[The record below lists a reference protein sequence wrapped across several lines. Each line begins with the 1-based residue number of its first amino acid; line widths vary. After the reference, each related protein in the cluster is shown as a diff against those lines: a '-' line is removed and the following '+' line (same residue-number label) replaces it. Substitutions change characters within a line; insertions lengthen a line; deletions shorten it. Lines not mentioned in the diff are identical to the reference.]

1 MRALTRTLFLA
12 ALATVLVSTAGSAQ
26 ARSQTFAQGRNKLL
40 GPRAGFA
47 TNSLDFF
54 IGAQF
59 ALPVANRI
67 DIYPS
72 FDYYFPGNSV
82 KVWSLDGTMRYWPRL
97 NMQNSGLYV
106 GGGLNISHVSV
117 DVNTPFGNFSGS
129 STEAGLSLLSGWDF
143 KAVKPRPFVQVRLV
157 IGNADRL
164 DFGGGINFRL

>member
-1 MRALTRTLFLA
+1 MRPSIRTLFLA
-12 ALATVLVSTAGSAQ
+12 VLATALVSTAGYAQ
-26 ARSQTFAQGRNKLL
+26 ARSKTFAQGQDKLL

-54 IGAQF
+54 VGAQF
-59 ALPVANRI
+59 ALPVANRF

-82 KVWSLDGTMRYWPRL
+82 KVWSLDGTMRYWPKL
-97 NMQNSGLYV
+97 HMQNSGLYV

-129 STEAGLSLLSGWDF
+129 STEAGLSVLSGWDF
-143 KAVKPRPFVQVRLV
+143 KKVKPRPFVQLRLV

-164 DFGGGINFRL
+164 DIGGGVNFRL